1 MQKYLR
7 AALLFIFTI
16 AFSLNAWAQATSQIQ
31 GTVQDASG
39 GAVPGAEI
47 KVTQTET
54 GLVRTVNSGA
64 DGVYVLPNLPT
75 GPYRLEVAKDGFTK
89 YVQTGIVLQVN
100 VNPTID
106 IAMKIGAVTDQVQV
120 EANATQVETQATGI
134 GSVIENQRI
143 IELPLNGRN
152 STDLVQLSAGAVFVA
167 PPVSRSFGGSNGGQ
181 AIAVAGGLYFGTSYF
196 LDGTYHNNP
205 YDNLNLPLPFP
216 DALQEFKVE
225 TSSLTAQN
233 GVHSG
238 AAVNAVTKGGTNN
251 FHGDAFYFVRNAQFN
266 ARNFFQANRD
276 QLKRNQYGGTVGGPI
291 KKDKLF
297 FFVGYQG
304 TKTRSAP
311 AAAPATVPTA
321 AMLTGDFSQCSS
333 IAAIRN
339 PATNAAIPS
348 KIIPS
353 SFLSSAALKIA
364 AKLPKPQDSCGTF
377 NYGIPQN
384 DNEYQLVT
392 RADYQLS
399 SKQTLFGRYVATAL
413 TRVIPYTL
421 APDNILVTASGGRD
435 NLAQSATLGDTY
447 VLNGSMVNAF
457 RLAFNR
463 TAIARSSV
471 PDFGPQD
478 VGINAFSYTPN
489 YFLLSITGGFAI
501 GNGTESNSSFHTT
514 TYQLNDDFNIVHGA
528 HQIAFGVVGAKWPS
542 ESLANVRS
550 PGTYNFSNTYTGYAL
565 ADFLTGRLGNLD
577 QAAPNNLFMK
587 QWYLGLYA
595 QDTWKISSRL
605 TANYGVRWEPYFPSS
620 VTNNAIYNFDVNR
633 FNAGTI
639 SSIYSTAPPGLTY
652 PGDAGFPGQS
662 GINKKYNDFSPRVGL
677 AFDPKGNGR
686 TVIRASFGIAY
697 DFSDGQ
703 QYLNTAIAPPFGN
716 EVIPTPSRTIDGLVN
731 PYQGF
736 PGGNPFPISFDPK
749 NALFVP
755 FGPYI
760 ATPKNLKTT
769 TSNLWNLT
777 IQKQVQ
783 SWVLS
788 GSYVGSQTSHLL
800 LTEALNSSIFIPGTC
815 STGQYG
821 LTAPGNCSST
831 SNYNA
836 RRPLFLAK
844 PTTGG
849 QYFGYT
855 DLYNAGG
862 NQSYDGLILSAARP
876 LIKGVTVNANYTWSH
891 CISND
896 RWGAGGTT
904 QNIRQTVLNPLNFNY
919 DRGDCNFDKRHIFN
933 LTAVLAT
940 PKFSNKTLRMV
951 GTGWLMSWIVR
962 AQSGAALTVID
973 SVDTQLTNVAGQRP
987 NLVDGNAVYSSTPA
1001 CPVNVAPCVGLL
1013 NSVAGSAFALPALG
1027 TLGNMSPGAIRSP
1040 GFSDISMSLSRTF
1053 PITEKVK
1060 FDVRGDVFNL
1070 PNHFRPGC
1078 PTGALCSGVNLSGF
1092 GGFVGTNFGT
1102 PTFGRITNAMDPRII
1117 QLAGKIIF

>member
-1 MQKYLR
+1 MKTNRLT
-7 AALLFIFTI
+7 ALFLAMCAFT
-16 AFSLNAWAQATSQIQ
+16 ALAWAQATSQIQ

-39 GAVPGAEI
+39 AAVPGAAV
-47 KVTQTET
+47 KFTQTET
-54 GLVRTVNSGA
+54 GAARNATSAA
-64 DGVYVLPNLPT
+64 DGVYVLPNLPI
-75 GPYRLEVAKDGFTK
+75 GPYRVEVSKEGFTTFA
-89 YVQTGIVLQVN
+89 QTGVLQVN
-100 VNPTID
+100 VNPTIEV
-106 IAMKIGAVTDQVQV
+106 ALKVGQVTERIEI
-120 EANATQVETQATGI
+120 EANAAQVETQATGI
-134 GSVIENQRI
+134 GSVIENTRI

-152 STDLVQLSAGAVFVA
+152 STDLVQLSAGSVFVA

-181 AIAVAGGLYFGTSYF
+181 AIAVAGGQYFGTSYF

-266 ARNFFQANRD
+266 ARNFFQATRD

-297 FFVGYQG
+297 FFAGYQG

-311 AAAPATVPTA
+311 AAAPATIPTA
-321 AMLTGDFSQCSS
+321 AMLTGDFSQCSTIGTIKNPVTGAP
-333 IAAIRN
+333 IA
-339 PATNAAIPS
+339 S

-353 SFLSSAALKIA
+353 ALLSPAALKIA

-377 NYGIPQN
+377 NYGVPTN
-384 DNEYQLVT
+384 DNEYQLVM
-392 RADYQLS
+392 RSDYQLS

-413 TRVIPYTL
+413 TRVIPYTVT
-421 APDNILVTASGGRD
+421 PNNILVTAAGGRD
-435 NLAQSATLGDTY
+435 NLAQSAALGDTY
-447 VLNGSMVNAF
+447 VLNGSMVNSF
-457 RLAFNR
+457 RAAFNR

-489 YFLLSITGGFAI
+489 YFLLAITGGFAI

-528 HQIAFGVVGAKWPS
+528 HQIAFGLVGAKWPS

-550 PGTYNFSNTYTGYAL
+550 PGGYNFSNTYTGYAL
-565 ADFLTGRLGNLD
+565 ADFLTGRLGNLN

-587 QWYLGLYA
+587 QWYFGVYA
-595 QDTWKISSRL
+595 QDTWKISPRFTL
-605 TANYGVRWEPYFPSS
+605 NYGVRWEPFFPAS
-620 VTNNAIYNFDVNR
+620 VTNNAIYDFDLNKFSQGAV
-633 FNAGTI
+633 
-639 SSIYSTAPPGLTY
+639 SSVYTTAPPGLTY
-652 PGDAGFPGQS
+652 PGDPGFPGQS
-662 GINKKYNDFSPRVGL
+662 GINKRYSDFSPRLGL
-677 AFDPKGNGR
+677 AWDPVGNGR
-686 TVIRASFGIAY
+686 TVIRASYGLAY

-703 QYLNTAIAPPFGN
+703 QYLNTAIAPPFGDQ
-716 EVIPTPSRTIDGLVN
+716 VIPTPSPTIDGLTN

-736 PGGNPFPISFDPK
+736 PGGNPFPISFNPK
-749 NALFVP
+749 NALYVP
-755 FGPYI
+755 FGPFLP
-760 ATPKNLKTT
+760 TPPNLKTT
-769 TSNLWNLT
+769 AVNLWNLT
-777 IQKQVQ
+777 LQKQLS

-800 LTEALNSSIFIPGTC
+800 LTEGLNTALFIPLNC
-815 STGQYG
+815 AAGQYG
-821 LTAPGNCSST
+821 LTAAGACSTT
-831 SNYNA
+831 SNINF
-836 RRPLFLAK
+836 RRPLYLSR
-844 PTTGG
+844 PSTGG
-849 QYFGYT
+849 QYLGYV

-862 NQSYDGLILSAARP
+862 NQSYNGLILSAQRP
-876 LIKGVTVNANYTWSH
+876 LIHNFTVNVNYTWSH

-904 QNIRQTVLNPLNFNY
+904 QNVQQTVLNPLNFNY

-933 LTAVLAT
+933 FTAVAAT
-940 PKFSNKTLRMV
+940 PKFANKTLRAV

-973 SVDTQLTNVAGQRP
+973 SVDRQLTGVSGQRP
-987 NLVDGNAVYSSTPA
+987 NLVDPTAVYSTTAQCPA
-1001 CPVNVAPCVGLL
+1001 NVAPCVGLL
-1013 NSVAGSAFALPALG
+1013 GASAFALPALG

-1060 FDVRGDVFNL
+1060 FDLRGDVFNL

-1078 PTGALCSGVNLSGF
+1078 PSGALCSGVNLSGF
-1092 GGFVGTNFGT
+1092 GGFAGTTFGT